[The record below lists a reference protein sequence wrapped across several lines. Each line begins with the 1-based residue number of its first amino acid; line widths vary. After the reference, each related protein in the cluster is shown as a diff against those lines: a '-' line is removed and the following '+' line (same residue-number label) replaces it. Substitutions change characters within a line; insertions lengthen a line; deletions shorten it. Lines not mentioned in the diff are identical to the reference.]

1 MSWPIKSLHQI
12 EVSSNCNLRCVYCT
26 SPTLGRA
33 KMNMDRA
40 TFERALDWV
49 RYFVREG
56 TQGELNL
63 AGIGESQL
71 NPLFNEFV
79 ALAREALGWNRRLI
93 FTTNGIL
100 TTPEFIAATKP
111 HGLKVFV
118 SLHRPEKAKAAIDL
132 LYDAGMLLGVSTD
145 PATGAID
152 WAGQV
157 DWKMPKDNLGQP
169 CDWSHQGWAMV
180 LADGR
185 ISSCCLDSDGSGVIG
200 TVNDHPGS
208 VVGKPYRLC
217 KTCHFD
223 CGVEGWRD
231 RVEGRKVVA

>member
-1 MSWPIKSLHQI
+1 MHQI
-12 EVSSNCNLRCVYCT
+12 EVSSQCNLRCVYCT
-26 SPTLGRA
+26 SPTLGRE
-33 KMNMDRA
+33 KVNMDGY
-40 TFERALDWV
+40 TFLRALEWV
-49 RYFVREG
+49 KHFVKEG

-71 NPLFNEFV
+71 NPEFPEFV
-79 ALAREALGWNRRLI
+79 KLARQALGWGQRLL

-100 TTPEFIAATKP
+100 MTPEFITATKP
-111 HGLKVFV
+111 YGLKVYV
-118 SLHRPEKAKAAIDL
+118 SLHRPEKAKLAVDL
-132 LYDAGMLLGVSTD
+132 LKDAGMLIGVSTD

-157 DWKMPKDNLGQP
+157 KWQMSKEILGTP
-169 CDWSHQGWAMV
+169 CDWSHQGWAMT

-200 TVNDHPGS
+200 HVKDAPGS
-208 VVGKPYRLC
+208 VEGRPYRLC
-217 KTCHFD
+217 KACHLD

-231 RVEGRKVVA
+231 RVEGRRVVA